1 MIDTRMISLDL
12 LEQNTGQIE
21 GLPANP
27 REWKKKDVD
36 ALAKSLR
43 ETPEL
48 FEARPIIAVPHDGK
62 YVILGGNLRY
72 EGCRKNGDREA
83 PVCVLPGDTPV
94 AKMKE
99 IVIKDNGSFGEWDY
113 DRLADEWDDLPLPE
127 WGVDTSFGKLPAVAD
142 DPIPGVE
149 DDKQAEPDSLVMVF
163 TVSLF
168 GKSGDAVVCEPL
180 SPEMAEKLLSVLSRI
195 GGGEFVNGFEK
206 FTSSYGV

>member
-27 REWKKKDVD
+27 REWTKKEVD

-48 FEARPIIAVPHDGK
+48 FEARPIIAVPHAGK

-72 EGCRKNGDREA
+72 EGCLKNGDAEA
-83 PVCVLPGDTPV
+83 PVCVLPKDTPV

-99 IVIKDNGSFGEWDY
+99 IVIKDNGSFGAWDY
-113 DRLADEWDDLPLPE
+113 DRLGNEWNDLPLPE
-127 WGVDTSFGKLPAVAD
+127 WGVDMSFGKLPAVAD
-142 DPIPGVE
+142 EPIPGSGE
-149 DDKQAEPDSLVMVF
+149 SEQSEPDSMVMVF

-195 GGGEFVNGFEK
+195 GGGRVCKRF
-206 FTSSYGV
+206 